1 MTRTPS
7 YYRELIEHVRKH
19 AGSAAVVQDRIRG
32 KFKGKEALY
41 RFEGEVV
48 PGIGA
53 DGMVEEEVVVRDP
66 RKDPLKL
73 KSTLNGSLK
82 ERNFRPARSEFHE
95 FKWEVCLVPICLFTT
110 EQ

>member
-1 MTRTPS
+1 M
-7 YYRELIEHVRKH
+7 
-19 AGSAAVVQDRIRG
+19 VQERIRG

-48 PGIGA
+48 PGVGA

-66 RKDPLKL
+66 RKDLL
-73 KSTLNGSLK
+73 RLRNALNGSAK
-82 ERNFRPARSEFHE
+82 EKSFRPARNEFHE
-95 FKWEVCLVPICLFTT
+95 LKWEVCWVLPVSSTS